1 MNVVWNELEKVNK
14 EFFEPYNM
22 KPKSSKEEIMMS
34 QEETTQMLQK
44 MISASDS
51 SKGAQHDD

>member
-22 KPKSSKEEIMMS
+22 KPKSSEEKMMS
-34 QEETTQMLQK
+34 QEETTQMLKK

>member
-22 KPKSSKEEIMMS
+22 KPKNSKEMMMS

-44 MISASDS
+44 IISASDS
-51 SKGAQHDD
+51 SKGAQHDN